1 MQSCGVLRRS
11 ATSVAHGDEGGPV
24 VELVVQRDHPTI
36 LALPHFDIGGE
47 FGTTQLGH
55 ERVQLRE
62 GRVPRLRLRFVR
74 QPSQ

>member
-47 FGTTQLGH
+47 FGATQLS
-55 ERVQLRE
+55 V
-62 GRVPRLRLRFVR
+62 VC
-74 QPSQ
+74 